1 MFYCDHCKKEVLVY
15 SLSHS
20 KDSDKILDKLHR
32 QTKAKGKLLLLNP
45 NPMEPF
51 RCPFCGSSLLSK

>member
-1 MFYCDHCKKEVLVY
+1 M
-15 SLSHS
+15 SHS